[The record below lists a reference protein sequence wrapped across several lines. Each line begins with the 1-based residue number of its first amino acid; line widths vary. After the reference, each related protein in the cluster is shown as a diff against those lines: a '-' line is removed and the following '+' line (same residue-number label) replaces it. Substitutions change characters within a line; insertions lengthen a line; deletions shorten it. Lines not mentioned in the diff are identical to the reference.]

1 MPRPKKMVKRSVVEV
16 ARKRRTC
23 KFSRASIDNGTK
35 CLVVY
40 DSSRDRSTYC
50 RDVGLEMIR
59 LARSELDSLE
69 DKLKNGGKV

>member
-1 MPRPKKMVKRSVVEV
+1 MPRHKKMVKRSVVEV

-23 KFSRASIDNGTK
+23 KYSKAPIDNGTK

-59 LARSELDSLE
+59 LARSNLDSLE
-69 DKLKNGGKV
+69 DELKNGGKD